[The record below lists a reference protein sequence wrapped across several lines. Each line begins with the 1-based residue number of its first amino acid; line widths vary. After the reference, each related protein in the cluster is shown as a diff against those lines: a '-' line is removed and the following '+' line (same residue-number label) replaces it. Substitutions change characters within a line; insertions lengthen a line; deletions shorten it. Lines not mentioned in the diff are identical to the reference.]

1 MRSPKC
7 IYIGVFFLG
16 SIGAAVM
23 DTHAQQQSS
32 SAGQTVS
39 VTEPSQQSQTK
50 PSQPPDKSHE
60 NSPDMA
66 DMQMP
71 GMQGPAA
78 MDMDGK
84 PKSLVD
90 EIEQHATSGTSAEPN
105 STPLPMLMTMKGSW
119 TLMFHGVAFVNA
131 QQQTGP
137 RGADKVFSTNWL
149 MPMAQR
155 RLGPGTLTARTM
167 LSFEPATIT
176 GRYYPELFQ
185 QGETAFGKPIVDG
198 QHPHNFVM
206 ELAALYDLNLG
217 EQSLLSF
224 YVAPVGDPAMGPT
237 AYPHRASAS
246 EDPIA
251 PLGHHLEDSTHV
263 AYDVITVGVTHKIVR
278 LEASGFHG
286 REPDENRWTIEA
298 GAIDSWSTRLT
309 VQPGQNWSGQYSFAH
324 LTSPEALQP
333 NDDIQR
339 MTSSIMYN
347 RPLAHG
353 NWATTLLW
361 GRNRVLPTGLVWN
374 GYLAESTLQFAQR
387 NYIWGRI
394 ENVDR
399 TNELLLKNEFEP
411 PDFQES
417 IIGRVQAYTGGYDH
431 DFKLIPHL
439 ATALGAQVTLY
450 STPATLMA
458 LYGSH
463 PVGVVAFVR
472 LRPFGKQR

>member
-1 MRSPKC
+1 
-7 IYIGVFFLG
+7 
-16 SIGAAVM
+16 M
-23 DTHAQQQSS
+23 DTHAQQQPSPS
-32 SAGQTVS
+32 GQQAS
-39 VTEPSQQSQTK
+39 VTEQSQQPQTK
-50 PSQPPDKSHE
+50 PSQPPQKGQQ
-60 NSPDMA
+60 NGPDMP

-71 GMQGPAA
+71 KTQHTA
-78 MDMDGK
+78 MNMNEK
-84 PKSLVD
+84 PKTFVG

-119 TLMFHGVAFVNA
+119 TLMFHGVAFLNA
-131 QQQTGP
+131 QQQTSP

-155 RLGPGTLTARTM
+155 RLGPGRFTARTM

-206 ELAALYDLNLG
+206 ELAVLYDLNLG

-224 YVAPVGDPAMGPT
+224 YIAPVGDPAMGPT

-263 AYDVITVGVTHKIVR
+263 AYDVITVGITHKVVR

-298 GAIDSWSTRLT
+298 GTIDSWSTRLT
-309 VQPGQNWSGQYSFAH
+309 VQPGENWSAQYSFAH
-324 LTSPEALQP
+324 LTSPEALRADE
-333 NDDIQR
+333 NIQR
-339 MTSSIMYN
+339 MTASVMYN

-353 NWATTLLW
+353 NWASTLLW
-361 GRNRVLPTGLVWN
+361 GRNRVVQTGLVWN
-374 GYLAESTLQFAQR
+374 GYLAESTLRFAQR

-399 TNELLLKNEFEP
+399 TSELLLKNEFEP
-411 PDFQES
+411 PDLQES
-417 IIGRVQAYTGGYDH
+417 VIGRVQAYTAGYDH
-431 DFKLIPHL
+431 DFALIPHV

-450 STPATLMA
+450 STPAALTA

-463 PVGVVAFVR
+463 PAGVVAFVR